1 MYLEEPARQQHRSGI
16 HDSDEI
22 ELNEVCSHLDPVQ
35 MCKVFMVLL
44 SKQYINQNAPS
55 DFHLEQDS
63 YPVALL
69 IRLCHMN
76 SMVFDKIEL
85 VKKLIIP
92 LLDLVTLAEVSG
104 PSAHLTLHIL
114 Y

>member
-1 MYLEEPARQQHRSGI
+1 
-16 HDSDEI
+16 
-22 ELNEVCSHLDPVQ
+22 
-35 MCKVFMVLL
+35 
-44 SKQYINQNAPS
+44 
-55 DFHLEQDS
+55 
-63 YPVALL
+63 
-69 IRLCHMN
+69 MN